1 MMCLT
6 SRLDS
11 SNAQLSNYSIR
22 PSFRNSS
29 KLEFLLILL
38 IIVAWE
44 VLRIAGM
51 SSTDFTSSNVILQD
65 LFGSSTD
72 EDSNLD
78 DEVQSK
84 PKKEAIECLS
94 AVVEMI
100 DVGGCRGLVA
110 LSRIPPGVLLLAE
123 TPSVMWNNSNLEDG
137 DLEKTLEICLSNEL
151 AHQTTKTLHPTFL
164 HNCEADEILRAQN
177 LLGLEK
183 INEIAESVSVSTNEV
198 LRVLLVL
205 QHNGF
210 GSGLYGVLTM
220 LNHSCSPNCIKF
232 SPSTGSSGASE
243 IWTIDEVQKGDELTI
258 CYCEPLEM
266 TKESTQ
272 EYLDAHHR
280 FKCKCPSCVQAIT
293 FINSLPEEKQ
303 LAFQKV
309 NLQERKL
316 QEIITGMEEELLF
329 LRNLDDLDVGF
340 DNVVKLMKA
349 TTDLSS
355 VESDE
360 NKDDNFSVNPRLLS
374 RLCKLAA
381 NAAVL
386 FLEYADK
393 TTGSS
398 RQPKSILI
406 KSAAF
411 SFLRNSLSLL
421 SHQMKYLGSHHP
433 DIASSLI
440 DIAEALDCCLKNFP
454 EDLLT
459 ALNAP
464 VDGYYSELNL
474 LKIPRSSQR
483 SESPS
488 NNASD
493 VIAVTKQAVKKESN
507 RLRASGAAIKNLYSR
522 NHFPSRLAT
531 LRNALPGTCHWGDY
545 IPADRSALLL
555 DEDL

>member
-1 MMCLT
+1 
-6 SRLDS
+6 
-11 SNAQLSNYSIR
+11 
-22 PSFRNSS
+22 
-29 KLEFLLILL
+29 
-38 IIVAWE
+38 
-44 VLRIAGM
+44 M
-51 SSTDFTSSNVILQD
+51 SSTEFTSSTVILQD

-72 EDSNLD
+72 EDANFD
-78 DEVQSK
+78 DEVHLQTT
-84 PKKEAIECLS
+84 KERQERLS

-110 LSRIPPGVLLLAE
+110 LDRIPPGVLILAE
-123 TPSVMWNNSNLEDG
+123 IPSVTWNNSNLEDG
-137 DLEKTLEICLSNEL
+137 DLENTLEICLSNEL
-151 AHQTTKTLHPTFL
+151 AHQTTRTLHPTVL
-164 HNCEADEILRAQN
+164 HNCETDEIRRAQS
-177 LLGLEK
+177 LLSLER
-183 INEIAESVSVSTNEV
+183 INEIAESVSATTDEV

-210 GSGLYGVLTM
+210 GSGLYRVLTM

-266 TKESTQ
+266 TKESMQ

-280 FKCKCPSCVQAIT
+280 FTCKCSSCVRAIT
-293 FINSLPEEKQ
+293 FRNSLPEEKE
-303 LAFQKV
+303 LAFGKLI
-309 NLQERKL
+309 LQEKKL
-316 QEIITGMEEELLF
+316 QEIIIGMEQELLF
-329 LRNLDDLDVGF
+329 LRNIDDLDVGF

-360 NKDDNFSVNPRLLS
+360 DKGDNFSVNPRLLS

-393 TTGSS
+393 TTGSG
-398 RQPKSILI
+398 RQPKGILI

-421 SHQMKYLGSHHP
+421 SHQMKYLGNHHP
-433 DIASSLI
+433 DIASSHI
-440 DIAEALDCCLKNFP
+440 DIAEALDCCMKNFP
-454 EDLLT
+454 DDLLT

-464 VDGYYSELNL
+464 VDGHYPELNL
-474 LKIPRSSQR
+474 LNIPRNLPKS

-488 NNASD
+488 D
-493 VIAVTKQAVKKESN
+493 IKCTTVAVTKQSVKKESN
-507 RLRASGAAIKNLYSR
+507 RLRCHGTAIKNLYSR
-522 NHFPSRLAT
+522 NKFLSRLTT
-531 LRNALPGTCHWGDY
+531 LRNAPPGTCHWGDH
-545 IPADRSALLL
+545 IPADRSALLV
-555 DEDL
+555 DENIA

>member
-1 MMCLT
+1 
-6 SRLDS
+6 
-11 SNAQLSNYSIR
+11 
-22 PSFRNSS
+22 
-29 KLEFLLILL
+29 
-38 IIVAWE
+38 
-44 VLRIAGM
+44 M
-51 SSTDFTSSNVILQD
+51 STSSSAVLQD

-72 EDSNLD
+72 EDSNLE
-78 DEVQSK
+78 DEEQSA
-84 PKKEAIECLS
+84 PTVGRQERLS

-100 DVGGCRGLVA
+100 DVGGSRGLVA
-110 LSRIPPGVLLLAE
+110 LTRIPTGVLLLAE
-123 TPSVMWNNSNLEDG
+123 TPSVVWNNSNLEDG
-137 DLEKTLEICLSNEL
+137 DLENTLETCLSNEL
-151 AHQTTKTLHPTFL
+151 AHRTTKSLHPTVL
-164 HNCEADEILRAQN
+164 QNCESDEIFRAQN

-183 INEIAESVSVSTNEV
+183 IHRIAETVGETTDEV

-232 SPSTGSSGASE
+232 SPGTGSSGASE
-243 IWTIDEVQKGDELTI
+243 IWTIDEVEKGDELTI

-280 FKCKCPSCVQAIT
+280 FTCKCSSCIQAVTLIS
-293 FINSLPEEKQ
+293 NLQEEEL
-303 LAFQKV
+303 LAVQKV

-316 QEIITGMEEELLF
+316 QEIIIGMEQELIF
-329 LRNLDDLDVGF
+329 LKNLDDLEVGF

-360 NKDDNFSVNPRLLS
+360 NEDNNISVNPRLLS

-393 TTGSS
+393 TTGSG
-398 RQPKSILI
+398 RQPKGILI

-421 SHQMKYLGSHHP
+421 SHQMKYIKNHHP
-433 DIASSLI
+433 DIASTHF
-440 DIAEALDCCLKNFP
+440 DIAEALDCCMKNFP
-454 EDLLT
+454 DDLLA

-464 VDGYYSELNL
+464 IDSSHAELNL
-474 LKIPRSSQR
+474 LKIPRSLPHS
-483 SESPS
+483 SETPRDTI
-488 NNASD
+488 SD
-493 VIAVTKQAVKKESN
+493 IAVVTKQAVKKESN
-507 RLRASGAAIKNLYSR
+507 RLRAKGAAIKNLYSR
-522 NHFPSRLAT
+522 NHFPSRLVT

-545 IPADRSALLL
+545 IPADRMALLL
-555 DEDL
+555 DKNIP

>member
-1 MMCLT
+1 
-6 SRLDS
+6 
-11 SNAQLSNYSIR
+11 
-22 PSFRNSS
+22 
-29 KLEFLLILL
+29 
-38 IIVAWE
+38 
-44 VLRIAGM
+44 M
-51 SSTDFTSSNVILQD
+51 SSTEFTSSNVILQD

-78 DEVQSK
+78 DEVDTKSAA
-84 PKKEAIECLS
+84 ETLECLS

-110 LSRIPPGVLLLAE
+110 LVRIPPGVLLLAE
-123 TPSVMWNNSNLEDG
+123 TPSVMWNNSNLDDG
-137 DLEKTLEICLSNEL
+137 DLEKTLQMCLSKKL
-151 AHQTTKTLHPTFL
+151 AHETTKSLHPTAL
-164 HNCEADEILRAQN
+164 LNCEADEISRAQN
-177 LLGLEK
+177 LLGLKK
-183 INEIAESVSVSTNEV
+183 INEIAEGLSVTADEV

-232 SPSTGSSGASE
+232 SPCAGSSGASE

-266 TKESTQ
+266 TKESMQ

-280 FKCKCPSCVQAIT
+280 FTCKCPSCVQAIT
-293 FINSLPEEKQ
+293 FRNSLPEEK
-303 LAFQKV
+303 LLSLRKV
-309 NLQERKL
+309 NLQEGKL
-316 QEIITGMEEELLF
+316 QEIIIGMEQELLF
-329 LRNLDDLDVGF
+329 LKNLDDLDVGF

-393 TTGSS
+393 TAGSG
-398 RQPKSILI
+398 RQPKGILI

-421 SHQMKYLGSHHP
+421 SHQTKYLGNYHP
-433 DIASSLI
+433 DIASSHI
-440 DIAEALDCCLKNFP
+440 DIAEALDCCMKNFS

-459 ALNAP
+459 ALIAP
-464 VDGYYSELNL
+464 VESNYGELNL
-474 LKIPRSSQR
+474 LKMPRSLTKST
-483 SESPS
+483 ESPS
-488 NNASD
+488 NIKSEA
-493 VIAVTKQAVKKESN
+493 IAITKQEVKKESN
-507 RLRASGAAIKNLYSR
+507 RLRSKGSAIKNLYSR
-522 NHFPSRLAT
+522 NHYPSRLAT
-531 LRNALPGTCHWGDY
+531 LRNAPPGTCHWGDY
-545 IPADRSALLL
+545 IPADRGALLVN
-555 DEDL
+555 ENCV